1 MAARRCSARVFV
13 VVLNRRPGKRNADG
27 TFYMSAGALS
37 AAVDALRL
45 STLRRCVSGPRGGCA
60 ALIHPTMLCIGPPR
74 WMRCAYPPYDV
85 VYRVAAVDTL
95 RLSTLR
101 RCVSGRRGG
110 CAALIYPYDVV
121 YRVAVVDALRLSTLR
136 RCVSGRHGGCAALI
150 HPTTLCIGPPW
161 WMHPPRNVH
170 RAVGRVS
177 AAHPP
182 ETRKVTPS
190 PVPDRPSRV
199 LRNALRNGFHLPYR
213 ARHAGGSAVFSAGL
227 PPTGHP
233 DVRR

>member
-1 MAARRCSARVFV
+1 MEHF
-13 VVLNRRPGKRNADG
+13 LMN
-27 TFYMSAGALS
+27 TGALS
-37 AAVDALRL
+37 AVVDALRL
-45 STLRRCVSGPRGGCA
+45 STLRRCVSGCRGGCAALIHPTTLCIGPPWWMRCAYPPYDVVYRAPVVDALRLSTLRCCVSGCRGGCA

-74 WMRCAYPPYDV
+74 
-85 VYRVAAVDTL
+85 
-95 RLSTLR
+95 
-101 RCVSGRRGG
+101 
-110 CAALIYPYDVV
+110 
-121 YRVAVVDALRLSTLR
+121 
-136 RCVSGRHGGCAALI
+136 
-150 HPTTLCIGPPW
+150 

-199 LRNALRNGFHLPYR
+199 LRNAPRNGFHLPYK
-213 ARHAGGSAVFSAGL
+213 ARRAGGTAVFSAGL

>member
-1 MAARRCSARVFV
+1 MEHF
-13 VVLNRRPGKRNADG
+13 LMN
-27 TFYMSAGALS
+27 AGALS
-37 AAVDALRL
+37 AVVD
-45 STLRRCVSGPRGGCA
+45 V
-60 ALIHPTMLCIGPPR
+60 
-74 WMRCAYPPYDV
+74 
-85 VYRVAAVDTL
+85 L

-110 CAALIYPYDVV
+110 CAALIHPTTLCIGPPWWMRCAYPPYDVV
-121 YRVAVVDALRLSTLR
+121 YRAPVVDALRLSTLR

-150 HPTTLCIGPPW
+150 HPTMLCIGPPW
-161 WMHPPRNVH
+161 WMRCAYPPYDVVYRAAVVDALRLSTLRRCVSGPRGGCAALIHPTTLCIGLPRWMHPPRNVH

-182 ETRKVTPS
+182 KTRKVTPS

-199 LRNALRNGFHLPYR
+199 LRNALRNGFHLPYK
-213 ARHAGGSAVFSAGL
+213 ARRAGGTAVFSAGL